1 MLDKIKLYKSKI
13 THQLEGFRDTR
24 VLGLLLFLVILLMVT
39 WSSINVIGTN
49 YELQQQINHLEQ
61 ENKISKLTNDN
72 IQLQN
77 SYFETPQFLDIAA
90 REHFGLASKGETV
103 LVVPD
108 NVAMRFTVD
117 PGSNEAQKEINMPD
131 KAQPVYQQNFQAWMD
146 FFLHR
151 Q

>member
-1 MLDKIKLYKSKI
+1 MLGKLKLYKSKI
-13 THQLEGFRDTR
+13 TSRLEGFRDTR

-39 WSSINVIGTN
+39 WSSVNVIGTN
-49 YELQQQINHLEQ
+49 YALQQQINHLEQ

-77 SYFETPQFLDIAA
+77 SYFKTPQFLDIAA
-90 REHFGLASKGETV
+90 RQHFGLASEGETV

-108 NVAMRFTVD
+108 NVAMRFTID
-117 PGSNEAQKEINMPD
+117 SASTNTQKGINTPD